1 MHAISTASWTAE
13 QPRLPRNPTRVPR
26 FDAASALF
34 AAIALSAATWSATME
49 QTAEP
54 RTNSAEQSNVSSATP
69 LPAPAGAE
77 WMFAGYGGV
86 PYTYPSDVT
95 LTKSGLH
102 DVTAKQVAWDG
113 KPFVNPI
120 YYGARI
126 VRFGAGR
133 TGTMLDFT
141 HSKTIARL
149 QEEIEFAGT
158 LNGAPAPA
166 RATLRDIFRRLEASH
181 GHNMLTLNGLF
192 RLPSLGLRL
201 QPYVGI
207 GAGVSLP
214 HAEVQMAN
222 SDKRTY
228 EYQVA
233 GPVGQ
238 ALLGLEVRTQRV
250 SYFFEY
256 KFTLAPYVMPLS
268 EQDGSWLPLDL
279 ARQLRNWLSGE
290 EPPGGHAST
299 TLISHQGIFGL
310 GIRSAPIVA
319 AP

>member
-1 MHAISTASWTAE
+1 MHFISIASWTAG
-13 QPRLPRNPTRVPR
+13 QLRSPRNPTRVSR
-26 FDAASALF
+26 FDAGSALF
-34 AAIALSAATWSATME
+34 AAVALTAAAASATMD

-54 RTNSAEQSNVSSATP
+54 RTGSTAQSD
-69 LPAPAGAE
+69 APHAKLAAPGAE

-95 LTKSGLH
+95 LTKSGVH
-102 DVTAKQVAWDG
+102 DLTAKQVNWDG
-113 KPFVNPI
+113 KPFINPI

-149 QEEIEFAGT
+149 QEDIEFSGT

-166 RATLRDIFRRLEASH
+166 RATLRDVFRRLEASH

-214 HAEVQMAN
+214 HAEVQMAG

-256 KFTLAPYVMPLS
+256 KFTLAPYLMPLS

-279 ARQLRNWLSGE
+279 ARQLRNWLGGE
-290 EPPGGHAST
+290 EPPGGYAAT
-299 TLISHQGIFGL
+299 TLVSHQGIFGL
-310 GIRSAPIVA
+310 GIRSAPIAVA
-319 AP
+319 P

>member
-13 QPRLPRNPTRVPR
+13 QPRSPRNPTRASR

-34 AAIALSAATWSATME
+34 AAVALAAATYSVTME

-54 RTNSAEQSNVSSATP
+54 RTESATQSSAP
-69 LPAPAGAE
+69 LAKLAPPGAE

-95 LTKSGLH
+95 LTKSGVH

-166 RATLRDIFRRLEASH
+166 RTKLRDIFRRLEASH

-214 HAEVQMAN
+214 HAEVQMAG

-256 KFTLAPYVMPLS
+256 KFTLAPYLMPLS

-279 ARQLRNWLSGE
+279 ARQLRNWLSGA
-290 EPPGGHAST
+290 EPPGGYAST
-299 TLISHQGIFGL
+299 TLVSHQGIFGL
-310 GIRSAPIVA
+310 GIRTAPIAA